1 LEQRV
6 TARREKR
13 TTRTTDGTPRFTVGL
28 RDVARAAGVS
38 TATVSRAINNP
49 EVVSVEIRQRVAAVI
64 QKLGWVP
71 DGAARALST
80 RRSGAIGAIFPT
92 MTHGDFARAAAAIQ
106 AELHGRG
113 HTLLLA
119 CSNYDL
125 DHEYLQAR
133 QLVERGVDGLILVGE
148 NHHPQLI
155 ELLKRQRIP
164 FVHTFVYTP
173 ATHGT
178 CIGPDNRKALFELAT
193 YLAKLGHR
201 VFGVLAQS
209 THNNDRAAARL
220 DGIRDALA
228 ERGLAVRPQH
238 FAMGEWTIAEGKIMF
253 RRIMAAAPHPTAV
266 LCGNAYLAV
275 GAVLESMAMGLS
287 VPEDVS
293 IVGYDDIELMNELPV
308 RVTTVKVNGED
319 IGRHAARFLLGE
331 IERAPADVIFEW
343 GAEIIV
349 RDSSGPAPK
358 RAAGEPKRK

>member
-1 LEQRV
+1 LEHCV
-6 TARREKR
+6 KARREKR
-13 TTRTTDGTPRFTVGL
+13 TTRAALGVSRPTVGL

-64 QKLGWVP
+64 QKIGWVP

-92 MTHGDFARAAAAIQ
+92 MTHGDFARATAAIQ

-113 HTLLLA
+113 QTLLLA
-119 CSNYDL
+119 CSNYNL
-125 DHEYLQAR
+125 DQEYQQAR
-133 QLVERGVDGLILVGE
+133 QLVGRGVDGLILVGE
-148 NHHPQLI
+148 NHHPLLI
-155 ELLKRQRIP
+155 ELLERQHIP
-164 FVHTFVYTP
+164 FVNTFVYTP

-178 CIGPDNRKALFELAT
+178 CIGPDNRKALFELT
-193 YLAKLGHR
+193 SYLVGLGHR

-220 DGIRDALA
+220 AGIRDSLA

-238 FAMGEWTIAEGKIMF
+238 FAMGEWTIAEGKAMF

-266 LCGNAYLAV
+266 ICGNAYLAV
-275 GAVLESMAMGLS
+275 GAILESMAMGLN
-287 VPEDVS
+287 VPGDVT

-319 IGRHAARFLLGE
+319 IGRHAARFLLGA
-331 IERAPADVIFEW
+331 IEQKPADVIFEW

-349 RDSSGPAPK
+349 RDSSGPAP
-358 RAAGEPKRK
+358 ERK

>member
-1 LEQRV
+1 V
-6 TARREKR
+6 TARRAGR
-13 TTRTTDGTPRFTVGL
+13 TAGAAHGAARSTVGL

-49 EVVSVEIRQRVAAVI
+49 DVVSAEIRQRVVAVI
-64 QKLGWVP
+64 QTLGWVP

-92 MTHGDFARAAAAIQ
+92 MTHGDFARATAAIQ
-106 AELHGRG
+106 AELQGHGQ
-113 HTLLLA
+113 TLLLA

-125 DHEYLQAR
+125 DQEYQQAR
-133 QLVERGVDGLILVGE
+133 QLIERGVDGLILVGE
-148 NHHPQLI
+148 NHHSLLL
-155 ELLKRQRIP
+155 ELLQRRRIP
-164 FVHTFVYTP
+164 FVNTFVYSP
-173 ATHGT
+173 ASHGT
-178 CIGPDNRKALFELAT
+178 CIGPDNRKALFELAS
-193 YLAKLGHR
+193 YLAGLGHR

-209 THNNDRAAARL
+209 THNNDRAVARL
-220 DGIRDALA
+220 AGIRAALA

-238 FAMGEWTIAEGKIMF
+238 FAMGEWTIAEGKAMF
-253 RRIMAAAPHPTAV
+253 RRIMAAAPRPTAV
-266 LCGNAYLAV
+266 ICGNAYLAV

-287 VPEDVS
+287 VPDELS

-319 IGRHAARFLLGE
+319 IGRHAARFLLGA
-331 IERAPADVIFEW
+331 IEGKPADVAFEW

-358 RAAGEPKRK
+358 AKAGRSDRT